1 MPYQPPSSAQN
12 RLNNSITGFTGVVN
26 TLEVLTEAVKAPF
39 LEPISKTARSVL
51 TLVLTVKQNKSDC
64 SNLIEQT
71 SNLLYAIVSI
81 YAKSATGANLPPSTL
96 NRIGKFMETLHKIH
110 TYVEAQQD
118 KSKIRHFFRQGE
130 LNTLLKACGT
140 GLQEALDLENLNIVG
155 NIVDMQKYA
164 EDTHQEVIDFVEAL
178 SESTT
183 SDRGSVRMLSTLDNR
198 YN

>member
-12 RLNNSITGFTGVVN
+12 RLNNSITGFMGVVN

-51 TLVLTVKQNKSDC
+51 TLVQTVKHNKSDC

-96 NRIGKFMETLHKIH
+96 NHIGKFMETLHKIH

-118 KSKIRHFFRQGE
+118 KSKIRHVFRQGE
-130 LNTLLKACGT
+130 LNALLKACGT
-140 GLQEALDLENLNIVG
+140 GLQEALDVSTQSAQLENLNIVG

-164 EDTHQEVIDFVEAL
+164 EDTHQEVIAFIEGL

-183 SDRGSVRMLSTLDNR
+183 SDRGSVV
-198 YN
+198 